1 MCMCCVCM
9 CIICVC
15 VYLVCVCA
23 AFVVLRY
30 YVYYIVL
37 CCRGDVVCV

>member
-9 CIICVC
+9 CIIYVC

-23 AFVVLRY
+23 ACVVLWY
-30 YVYYIVL
+30 YVYCIVL